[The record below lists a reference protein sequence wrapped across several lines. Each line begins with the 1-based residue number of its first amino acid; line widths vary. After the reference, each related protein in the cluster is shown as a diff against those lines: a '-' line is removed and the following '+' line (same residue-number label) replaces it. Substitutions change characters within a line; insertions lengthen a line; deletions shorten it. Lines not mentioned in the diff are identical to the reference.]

1 VPRRWS
7 VSLGHPALDRQQ
19 FQTEC
24 FQQLAAD
31 GATLAA
37 TTYASAAAAAAASTA
52 AASTAAATTAAAST
66 AAASTAAARTGMI
79 REATSLL
86 NREMNN
92 ETSYIMAAVMRVK
105 PARGGSNAG
114 GCEPAPAP

>member
-1 VPRRWS
+1 

-19 FQTEC
+19 FQAEC
-24 FQQLAAD
+24 LQQLAAD

-37 TTYASAAAAAAASTA
+37 TTAAATSAAAAAASTA